1 MSLGYDSVA
10 DTYAAANSSTR
21 PASNPQGIVNK
32 GLPVALTPT
41 LVKGL
46 KIFNSVYGVTPDS
59 AKPFRSLPQRLSAAV
74 KPTQI
79 NIKNNLANDILISP
93 INSSVGRPNFLT
105 NISNGVTK
113 SIRDSNGGSGNYD
126 LEFSIKVLAPGKP
139 DELIGEFR
147 ADNPWLFSYYVEALT
162 DGVHYGK
169 SSENDPL
176 LKKDIKDKYRTIYE
190 KNEQRTDKGD
200 TGLFGKADTSK
211 MEIVQVPDS
220 GYGLLFCTE
229 AKNGAFDKSVPYI
242 EVENLGDLNGAKTWN
257 FTVQSWA

>member
-10 DTYAAANSSTR
+10 VTYAAANSSIG
-21 PASNPQGIVNK
+21 PVSNPQGIVNNR
-32 GLPVALTPT
+32 LPFVLTPA

-59 AKPFRSLPQRLSAAV
+59 AKPFRSLPQRLGAAV

-126 LEFSIKVLAPGKP
+126 LEFSIKVLTPGKS

-147 ADNPWLFSYYVEALT
+147 ADNPWLTSYYVEALT

-176 LKKDIKDKYRTIYE
+176 IQNGIKYITIYE
-190 KNEQRTDKGD
+190 TGKQRTDKGD
-200 TGLFGKADTSK
+200 AGLFGKADVLK
-211 MEIVQVPDS
+211 MELVIKKDDADPYV
-220 GYGLLFCTE
+220 FCTE
-229 AKNGAFDKSVPYI
+229 AKNGAFDKSVPYV